1 MAADDIT
8 ASGLFL
14 LRFSFQTLLH
24 QIMIAALPQQG
35 KQQGAEAASEC
46 QRDDGSGCAVQLGP
60 HKQAGKGQQQQGQ
73 GGDIAK
79 QLPAE
84 AGAHAAVQPV
94 EAGGKVGQLQVGTY
108 QQGTLDIAGGHA
120 LAEGDTAQLPAG
132 RQGEGAG
139 WCGQGLGRGDLGSP
153 LTIPSYERGV
163 ARLLRYDR
171 HP

>member
-1 MAADDIT
+1 MMAFCFLAFLRVGALLLSWQYFPLPLDIPSLSRSPLFPFLDVAAGIT

-24 QIMIAALPQQG
+24 QIMVAALPQQG

-60 HKQAGKGQQQQGQ
+60 HKQAGEGQQQQSQ

-84 AGAHAAVQPV
+84 AGTHAAVQPV
-94 EAGGKVGQLQVGTY
+94 
-108 QQGTLDIAGGHA
+108 
-120 LAEGDTAQLPAG
+120 
-132 RQGEGAG
+132 
-139 WCGQGLGRGDLGSP
+139 
-153 LTIPSYERGV
+153 
-163 ARLLRYDR
+163 
-171 HP
+171 